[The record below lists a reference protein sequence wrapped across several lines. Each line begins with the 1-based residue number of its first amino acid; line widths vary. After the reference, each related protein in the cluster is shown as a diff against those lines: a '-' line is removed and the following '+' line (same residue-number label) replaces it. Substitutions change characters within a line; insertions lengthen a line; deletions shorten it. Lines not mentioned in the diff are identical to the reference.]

1 VTREEV
7 YVERRPG
14 SGQPANEPIGE
25 GETYRVPVRE
35 EQVTVE
41 KQPVVREEVAMG
53 KRPVQE
59 TRQVS
64 DTVRREEAHVE
75 REGDVGIQGTDGDTA
90 SG

>member
-1 VTREEV
+1 
-7 YVERRPG
+7 
-14 SGQPANEPIGE
+14 
-25 GETYRVPVRE
+25 VRE

-59 TRQVS
+59 TKQVS

-75 REGDVGIQGTDGDTA
+75 SEGDIDVQGTEGIRSQA
-90 SG
+90 ANQPEQE

>member
-1 VTREEV
+1 MLP
-7 YVERRPG
+7 RRW
-14 SGQPANEPIGE
+14 
-25 GETYRVPVRE
+25 VRE

-59 TRQVS
+59 TKQVS

-75 REGDVGIQGTDGDTA
+75 QEGDVNVQGTEGIGSQADQPEQE
-90 SG
+90 